1 MAEEAEKAAI
11 TLVITNHKTINSDVI
26 KSHMSLSVG
35 LLVEKLQWLKEKCIK
50 MDYAC
55 ITFNRGIP

>member
-35 LLVEKLQWLKEKCIK
+35 LLVEKLQ
-50 MDYAC
+50 
-55 ITFNRGIP
+55 